1 MPDAVQKETEN
12 QCHGGSGSNDR
23 RGFSAGYLFHG
34 LHHLYT
40 DPGINLS
47 LPESSTAEPVAASR
61 IVITVAGEEE
71 IYINKERVTL
81 DGLVP
86 ILQGMR
92 ESSDIGNVVLEGDR
106 QVPYAMLIQVLD
118 RLRAAGFS
126 GANLRTLEP
135 GGG

>member
-1 MPDAVQKETEN
+1 MQF
-12 QCHGGSGSNDR
+12 R
-23 RGFSAGYLFHG
+23 RRLKTNATVDLVPMIDVVFQLVIFFMVSTTFIL
-34 LHHLYT
+34 T
-40 DPGINLS
+40 PGINLS

>member
-1 MPDAVQKETEN
+1 MQF
-12 QCHGGSGSNDR
+12 R
-23 RGFSAGYLFHG
+23 RRLKTNATVDLVPMIDVVFQLVIFFMVSTTFIL
-34 LHHLYT
+34 T
-40 DPGINLS
+40 PGINLS

-81 DGLVP
+81 DSLVP